1 MSLKQANGYVFTTKA
16 TLFLRENG
24 CGREKTP
31 KNRERERGDLI
42 MYYPSIVMASQRV
55 KIDNDVNGNISVVN
69 GTTSGTWNINT
80 LYQPGKYEN
89 IKQEFGR
96 LKVDIMGLSEVRW
109 EGTGIISDKDI
120 TFIYSGGETHQRGVG
135 VMMTANA
142 AKSIAGYWAISDR
155 IILVKLTGKQIDVNL
170 IQVYAPTCDY
180 TDEDIENFYESLTA
194 AKKLCKQHE
203 ITLVMGDLNA
213 KIGKGRY
220 EDIVGNFGLGNRNER
235 GDTWIEWC
243 SVEKQV
249 IANSFFQ
256 QHPRRLWTW
265 RSPGGRIKNQI
276 DYITINKRFRNS
288 IIRCKTYPGADGGHG
303 CDHVPVIATMKLRLK
318 NIKKRRKQPKKDLQV
333 LSNSEFKERYTVQVR
348 NRFEILDTE
357 QEEESDD
364 KEGKVLMD
372 SKDVLARWVEY
383 VGELYDDERGMKPEY
398 EGELEGP
405 EIMREEILHAMKSMK
420 NRKATGKDEIAIEMI
435 KAAGATECSKHRTI
449 SIMKYTFG
457 METLGLMMLL
467 LRVNCSQQL
476 HLMFSCD

>member
-24 CGREKTP
+24 CGRGEKTQ
-31 KNRERERGDLI
+31 KKKKKKREREQGDLI

-55 KIDNDVNGNISVVN
+55 NVDNDVNGNISVVN
-69 GTTSGTWNINT
+69 GTTSGRNVYVQQVASDRHYVTVHRLEEGERMTMYCKDYIKIGTWNIDT
-80 LYQPGKYEN
+80 FYQPRKYEN

-155 IILVKLTGKQIDVNL
+155 MILVKLTGKQIDVNL
-170 IQVYAPTCDY
+170 MQVYPPTCDC

-194 AKKLCKQHE
+194 AKKFCKQHE

-265 RSPGGRIKNQI
+265 KSPGGRIKNQI
-276 DYITINKRFRNS
+276 DYITINQRFRNS

-303 CDHVPVIATMKLRLK
+303 CDHVPVIATMKLRL
-318 NIKKRRKQPKKDLQV
+318 
-333 LSNSEFKERYTVQVR
+333 
-348 NRFEILDTE
+348 
-357 QEEESDD
+357 
-364 KEGKVLMD
+364 
-372 SKDVLARWVEY
+372 
-383 VGELYDDERGMKPEY
+383 
-398 EGELEGP
+398 
-405 EIMREEILHAMKSMK
+405 
-420 NRKATGKDEIAIEMI
+420 
-435 KAAGATECSKHRTI
+435 
-449 SIMKYTFG
+449 
-457 METLGLMMLL
+457 
-467 LRVNCSQQL
+467 
-476 HLMFSCD
+476 